1 MTMILFSF
9 FSSLSWRCNMHH
21 KSTILASF
29 FPGSCFSWFAVKI
42 LFNLGVQ
49 MRFFLTEKKED
60 SCLKFKMKESC
71 LINQEKKNLERITR
85 YLKFLGIQT
94 RFFFSFFKRFL
105 SDLQDKW
112 HVIYLCAHT
121 YIYTDVERYLFIYN
135 YARNVFRIITL
146 EVSNF

>member
-1 MTMILFSF
+1 MTRMIPKMIIVVSF
-9 FSSLSWRCNMHH
+9 NLMSTSIFFYFFFMVFLRNKLH

-29 FPGSCFSWFAVKI
+29 FPGSCFAWFAVKI
-42 LFNLGVQ
+42 LFNLEVQ

-60 SCLKFKMKESC
+60 SCLKFKTKESW
-71 LINQEKKNLERITR
+71 LFNQEKKNLKRITR

-105 SDLQDKW
+105 SLQDKW

-121 YIYTDVERYLFIYN
+121 YIYRRWTLFIH
-135 YARNVFRIITL
+135 L
-146 EVSNF
+146 